1 MHWWNIRWQ
10 ASLGVMQTVSRGCLA
25 FIFLR
30 LVCHVT
36 EAKTDLRS
44 NHWCFSFMKN
54 VNKLQLKGVL
64 QNDFIAL
71 NFSDGNIIVKLQR
84 QLSLAHRCGFW
95 VVCGKSPPNWG
106 CLTHIYGYQ
115 WVWKGFLNLHEEST
129 NCENSKPC
137 CLLTLFWTVFL
148 NALWTTFHLILWHR

>member
-10 ASLGVMQTVSRGCLA
+10 TSLGAMKTISRGCLA

-44 NHWCFSFMKN
+44 NHWCFSFVKN
-54 VNKLQLKGVL
+54 VNKSQLKGVL
-64 QNDFIAL
+64 ENDFIAL
-71 NFSDGNIIVKLQR
+71 NFSDGNIVLKLRR
-84 QLSLAHRCGFW
+84 QLSLACCCGFW

-106 CLTHIYGYQ
+106 CLTHIYGFG
-115 WVWKGFLNLHEEST
+115 WVWKGFLNLHEESL
-129 NCENSKPC
+129 K
-137 CLLTLFWTVFL
+137 L
-148 NALWTTFHLILWHR
+148 NVRTWSPAAYWPRFGLYS